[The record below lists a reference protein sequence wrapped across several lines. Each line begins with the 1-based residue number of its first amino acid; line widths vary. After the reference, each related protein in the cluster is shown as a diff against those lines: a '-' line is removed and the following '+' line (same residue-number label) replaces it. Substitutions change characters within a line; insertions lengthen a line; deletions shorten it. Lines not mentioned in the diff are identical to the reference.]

1 MASVFRIEIR
11 VRYTVFLSRDLKDK
25 REFWVKEEW
34 DGKIRADCLVFQ
46 LHGNIV
52 LCISKLYELVDYE
65 IPCTTF
71 KVAFLP
77 LSKIPTNFTARLGSL
92 HETINGEVFQSQDN
106 ISAKHSHNLYSE
118 IIRLLIAQT

>member
-1 MASVFRIEIR
+1 MFRIEIR

-34 DGKIRADCLVFQ
+34 DGKIRAVCLVFQ

-52 LCISKLYELVDYE
+52 LCISKLYELVGYE
-65 IPCTTF
+65 IPCTTC

-77 LSKIPTNFTARLGSL
+77 LSKIPTNFTARLGPL
-92 HETINGEVFQSQDN
+92 HETINGEVFVEDKITSLRS
-106 ISAKHSHNLYSE
+106 IH
-118 IIRLLIAQT
+118 IIYTLR